1 MDEIEIEIEI
11 GAVSP
16 VKVVMPPTTT
26 AAATTKEEVA
36 AGKIVLSAAKGAE
49 GIHRAAGK
57 AIDIL
62 SPSKMSPYR
71 PLEQGSLLFFSY

>member
-26 AAATTKEEVA
+26 AATTKEEVA